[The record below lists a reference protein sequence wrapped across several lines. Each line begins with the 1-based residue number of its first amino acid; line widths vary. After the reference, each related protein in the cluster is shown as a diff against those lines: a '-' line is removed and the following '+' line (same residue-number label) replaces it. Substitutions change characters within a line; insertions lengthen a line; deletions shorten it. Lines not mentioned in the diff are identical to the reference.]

1 MSALPEA
8 LILKSNESN
17 TVSALRDCVS
27 LFDDAVSQLNNSV
40 ALVVNGLEKEVLTE
54 AKVADVNTWISG
66 AMSDQDTCLD
76 GLEEMESSVLDEV
89 KSKVQMSKECMSNS
103 LAILA
108 NMHSLL
114 DKFNQTQH

>member
-1 MSALPEA
+1 MSVLPKA
-8 LILKSNESN
+8 LISKSNEAN
-17 TVSALRDCVS
+17 TVSALRDCAS

-40 ALVVNGLEKEVLTE
+40 ASVGGGPKKEVLTE
-54 AKVADVNTWISG
+54 AKIADVNSWISA
-66 AMSDQDTCLD
+66 AMTDQDTCLE

-114 DKFNQTQH
+114 DKFGQTQH